1 MIRYLPIWISWCGGI
16 LLSSFSSPVLCLL
29 IGTSAL
35 MIFRNVFLYWEDL
48 EFWRPQTGDAETLS
62 VPGSSSAGSHM
73 PARITSASPP
83 HDGRLL

>member
-1 MIRYLPIWISWCGGI
+1 MRRYLPIWVSWCGGI
-16 LLSSFSSPVLCLL
+16 LLSSFASPVLCLL

-35 MIFRNVFLYWEDL
+35 IIFRNVFLYWEDL
-48 EFWRPQTGDAETLS
+48 EFLRPQTGDAETSS
-62 VPGSSSAGSHM
+62 VPRRGSAGSRM